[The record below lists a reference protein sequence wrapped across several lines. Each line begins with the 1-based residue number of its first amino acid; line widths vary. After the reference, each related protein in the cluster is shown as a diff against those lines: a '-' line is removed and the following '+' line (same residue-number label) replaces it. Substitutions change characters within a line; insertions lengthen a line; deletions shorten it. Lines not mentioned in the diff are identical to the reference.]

1 MTATAAIQQIATNMT
16 IVSAVGVIVAKTV
29 VAMAKRA
36 LTAVANAM
44 TTIAAA
50 APVEVMK
57 MEITVIEVG

>member
-50 APVEVMK
+50 PVEVMK
-57 MEITVIEVG
+57 MEITAIEVG